1 MGLCM
6 CFLDSKLLRMLNY
19 KKELEETVKS
29 AYDRPLDCF
38 VLGLKPQNQRH
49 DDLIHIP
56 DFILLNLEINK
67 HGAFDVLP
75 SFLPYILKM
84 PK

>member
-6 CFLDSKLLRMLNY
+6 CFFDFKLLRMLNY
-19 KKELEETVKS
+19 KKGLDETVKS
-29 AYDRPLDCF
+29 TYDGPLDYF
-38 VLGLKPQNQRH
+38 VLGLKPQNKRH
-49 DDLIHIP
+49 SDSVHIP

-84 PK
+84 SK